1 LGDQRRK
8 PQGGLVEE
16 QQVAAA
22 LEQLGQVEPVP
33 LAAGEDPH
41 LFLLV
46 GAAEVE
52 AGRSLLET
60 KTIALDENAPSA
72 KTKEKNAKIEK
83 EEEPEPALTRNAKE
97 EK

>member
-1 LGDQRRK
+1 MPRIC
-8 PQGGLVEE
+8 GLCGSSSVS
-16 QQVAAA
+16 
-22 LEQLGQVEPVP
+22 
-33 LAAGEDPH
+33 H
-41 LFLLV
+41 L
-46 GAAEVE
+46 AEVE